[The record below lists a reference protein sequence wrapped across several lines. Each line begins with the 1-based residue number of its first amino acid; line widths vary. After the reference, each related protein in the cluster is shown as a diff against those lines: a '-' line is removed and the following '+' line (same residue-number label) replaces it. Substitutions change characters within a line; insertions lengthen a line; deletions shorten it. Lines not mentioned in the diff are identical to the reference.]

1 MGVGLSNILPQQRL
15 LLRFVCHI
23 LACNPKAHKKILTP
37 CFNSQM
43 KTAFKTTTQVTT
55 GLPEEQ
61 HDGKRLVE
69 RWRERHTQLDGLLQV
84 LLGNV
89 EAVVVDLAAPED
101 IYAHRALMENG

>member
-1 MGVGLSNILPQQRL
+1 MI
-15 LLRFVCHI
+15 
-23 LACNPKAHKKILTP
+23 
-37 CFNSQM
+37 
-43 KTAFKTTTQVTT
+43 TAFKTTTQVTT

-69 RWRERHTQLDGLLQV
+69 RRRERHTQLDGLLQV

-101 IYAHRALMENG
+101 VLTHRALMENGWEYIF